1 MSSSSTASPT
11 PATARPE
18 GLRERRRRELLDEV
32 RTTARR
38 HVAEHGAA
46 AMSVRAVARDIG
58 IAPSA
63 LYRYY
68 PSRDDLLTTLIAETY
83 VEIHDVLDAA
93 VTAGLAAHP
102 EDLLAAWVD
111 TTAAYRD
118 WARAHTADFAL
129 VYGSPIPGYV
139 APEERTRQVGRQS
152 GEPLMRILAAALQSG
167 VVDLDAMRAAGATMT
182 PAMREALATRGRGRG
197 LEVPD
202 DLAAG
207 LFEFAFTAWS
217 QLHGLVSV
225 DVFGHLPPM
234 AGFADEFF
242 DRASAAIFVR
252 GLRS

>member
-1 MSSSSTASPT
+1 MPSSTSPRAG
-11 PATARPE
+11 PGRPE
-18 GLRERRRRELLDEV
+18 GLRERRRRELLDDV
-32 RTTARR
+32 LATARR

-68 PSRDDLLTTLIAETY
+68 PSRDELLTTLIAETY

-93 VTAGLAAHP
+93 VTTALAAHQG
-102 EDLLAAWVD
+102 DLLAAWVE

-118 WARAHTADFAL
+118 WARAHSADFAL
-129 VYGSPIPGYV
+129 VYGSPIPGYA
-139 APEERTRQVGRQS
+139 APEEGTRDVGRRS
-152 GEPLMRILAAALQSG
+152 GEPLMRLLGAALQSG
-167 VVDLDAMRAAGATMT
+167 VVDLDAARAAASGMG
-182 PAMREALATRGRGRG
+182 PAMREALAARGHAQG
-197 LEVPD
+197 LDVPE

-207 LFEFAFTAWS
+207 LVEFALTAWA

-252 GLRS
+252 GLRH

>member
-1 MSSSSTASPT
+1 MSSSTAMTST
-11 PATARPE
+11 PGTGRPE
-18 GLRERRRRELLDEV
+18 GLRERRRRQLLDEV
-32 RTTARR
+32 RATARR

-93 VTAGLAAHP
+93 VTAALAAHP
-102 EDLLAAWVD
+102 DDLLAAWVD
-111 TTAAYRD
+111 ATAAYRD
-118 WARAHTADFAL
+118 WARAHPADFAL
-129 VYGSPIPGYV
+129 VFGSPVPGYI
-139 APEERTRQVGRQS
+139 APEERTREVGRRS
-152 GEPLMRILAAALQSG
+152 GEPLMRILGAALQSG
-167 VVDLDAMRAAGATMT
+167 VVDLDAVRTAASGMS
-182 PAMREALATRGRGRG
+182 PAMREALAARGRGQG
-197 LEVPD
+197 LDVTEH
-202 DLAAG
+202 LAAG
-207 LFEFAFTAWS
+207 LVELALTAWS

-242 DRASAAIFVR
+242 DRASAAIFMR
-252 GLRS
+252 GLRR